1 MTSAPNLVPKTFI
14 RVIEYWV
21 PSEESG
27 VLEFG
32 GGSFGTATR
41 FEAASRNLC
50 FGRGEGL
57 PGQAWEAGHPIVL
70 KEFEGSYFRRAVPA
84 KAEGLTC
91 GIALPIFKGQQ
102 LSAVVVIFCGDDAEH
117 AGAIE
122 LWANDPAES
131 KDMDLVDGYYG
142 TTGDTFEF
150 ISRATS
156 FRRGNGLPGMA
167 WDKQTPVFLPDLG
180 KASGFLR
187 ADGAIKVGINRGF
200 ATPCSTIDGTNYV
213 MAFLSALA
221 TPIARR
227 VEIWEPDVTGT
238 QLLRSFGFSE
248 AEGMLGESE
257 IVAASEE
264 ASNALGRAFAT
275 GVPAVAAPMIA
286 IPVAPESNITAV
298 MALYF

>member
-32 GGSFGTATR
+32 GGLFGTATR

-286 IPVAPESNITAV
+286 IPVAPEGNITAV

>member
-102 LSAVVVIFCGDDAEH
+102 LSAV
-117 AGAIE
+117 
-122 LWANDPAES
+122 S
-131 KDMDLVDGYYG
+131 
-142 TTGDTFEF
+142 
-150 ISRATS
+150 
-156 FRRGNGLPGMA
+156 
-167 WDKQTPVFLPDLG
+167 
-180 KASGFLR
+180 
-187 ADGAIKVGINRGF
+187 
-200 ATPCSTIDGTNYV
+200 
-213 MAFLSALA
+213 
-221 TPIARR
+221 
-227 VEIWEPDVTGT
+227 
-238 QLLRSFGFSE
+238 
-248 AEGMLGESE
+248 
-257 IVAASEE
+257 
-264 ASNALGRAFAT
+264 
-275 GVPAVAAPMIA
+275 
-286 IPVAPESNITAV
+286 
-298 MALYF
+298 